1 MVAEVEPN
9 DTVAKPQIISSLP
22 ASVAGSIA
30 SNTDLDH
37 YSVTVAAGRTLTVT
51 LTAGSAS
58 GFGLAV
64 LSPAGQPLL
73 VVPGAV
79 GLARQVMIRN
89 VGASAAVLVLK
100 VSRTLGSI
108 GAYKLALAY

>member
-9 DTVAKPQIISSLP
+9 DSVAKPQTISSLP
-22 ASVAGSIA
+22 ASVNGSMA

-37 YSVTVAAGRTLTVT
+37 YSVTVASGKTLTVT

-64 LSPAGQPLL
+64 LSPTGQSLL
-73 VVPGAV
+73 TVPGAV
-79 GLARQVMIRN
+79 GLTRQVVISN
-89 VGASAAVLVLK
+89 SGASAALLVLK
-100 VSRTLGSI
+100 VSRSLGSI
-108 GAYKLALAY
+108 GSYKLAMAY